1 MINAMKL
8 HPKQELL
15 LSLLEKNQKNPL
27 TLAQLVREIGASSN
41 NLVLHHLKQLEK
53 KGYLKRNHYNPS
65 DYQLNTTPEN
75 PVSYINFYGKAQCG
89 RDGNFLDG
97 EPEDRIPISSKLIN
111 FRVDRAFMVE
121 ARGDSMEPMIMEGD
135 LIIAQKKDSDFFNN
149 EVVVCSMNGGDVM
162 IKQYVK
168 EADHILL
175 KSFNSKKHPAIFVSE
190 EDQLVLV
197 GKVEQILK
205 NRIM

>member
-1 MINAMKL
+1 
-8 HPKQELL
+8 
-15 LSLLEKNQKNPL
+15 
-27 TLAQLVREIGASSN
+27 
-41 NLVLHHLKQLEK
+41 
-53 KGYLKRNHYNPS
+53 
-65 DYQLNTTPEN
+65 
-75 PVSYINFYGKAQCG
+75 
-89 RDGNFLDG
+89 
-97 EPEDRIPISSKLIN
+97 
-111 FRVDRAFMVE
+111 MVE

-175 KSFNSKKHPAIFVSE
+175 KSFNNKKHPAIFVSE
-190 EDQLVLV
+190 EDQLVLI

>member
-1 MINAMKL
+1 MKL

-15 LSLLEKNQKNPL
+15 LSLLEKNHGNPINL
-27 TLAQLVREIGASSN
+27 SHLVREIGASSN

-53 KGYLKRNHYNPS
+53 KGYLKRNPYNPS
-65 DYQLNTTPEN
+65 DYKLATTPEN

-89 RDGNFLDG
+89 LGGCLLEG
-97 EPEDRIPISSKLIN
+97 SPEDRIPISSKLIN
-111 FRVDRAFMVE
+111 FRVDRAFMLE
-121 ARGDSMEPMIMEGD
+121 ARGDSMEPEIKEGD
-135 LIIAQKKDSDFFNN
+135 LIIAQEKQEFFNN
-149 EVVVCSMNGGDVM
+149 EVVVCSMNGGEVM
-162 IKQYVK
+162 VKQYAK
-168 EADHILL
+168 ESGNILL

-190 EDQLVLV
+190 KDQLFLI